1 MCRPCPPLDIFIP
14 LFYWES
20 SLVGKSTRLISGRS
34 LVQVQ
39 PFLPHKSQ
47 TIFSRS
53 GGRVDTTDLKSV
65 AYKRAWGFE
74 SPLRYQNHAK

>member
-1 MCRPCPPLDIFIP
+1 MIIAGKKQMFL
-14 LFYWES
+14 LFLGKTNWES

-53 GGRVDTTDLKSV
+53 GGMVDTTDLKSV
-65 AYKRAWGFE
+65 AQKRA
-74 SPLRYQNHAK
+74 